1 MPADIEC
8 KHRNQG
14 AAMNRLP
21 SAKRAQIL
29 GLMCEGMSIRA
40 IVRMTGASKNT
51 VVKLMEDA
59 GQAFSEYQDQAMRG
73 LKCQRVQV
81 DEIWS
86 FVYAKE
92 KNVATAKAAP
102 QHAGDV
108 WTWTAI
114 DADTKLIPSWFVGD
128 RSGES
133 ARQFLLDLHDRLA
146 TRVQL
151 TSDGHHSYL
160 DAVSDAFAGEIDFA
174 QLVKVYSAP
183 RAEQE
188 AARRYSPTEC
198 IGAEKRAVT
207 GNPDPD
213 HISTSYAERSNLSI
227 RMGLRRF
234 TRLTNAFSKKVKNH
248 VHSLAIYFMHYNFV
262 RIHQT
267 LRVTPAM
274 AAGVTDRLWELDD
287 MVRVLETWEDEQE
300 RQAIRTRVAG
310 NPQNP
315 SGQENFAN

>member
-1 MPADIEC
+1 
-8 KHRNQG
+8 
-14 AAMNRLP
+14 MNRLP
-21 SAKRAQIL
+21 SEARAQII

-59 GQAFSEYQDQAMRG
+59 GQAFSEFQDRMLRG
-73 LKCQRVQV
+73 LKCQRIQV

-86 FVYAKE
+86 FVYAKD
-92 KNVATAKAAP
+92 KNVATAKKAP
-102 QHAGDV
+102 PHAGDV

-114 DADTKLIPSWFVGD
+114 DADTKLIPSWFIGD

-133 ARQFLLDLHDRLA
+133 ARQFLLDLHDRLVG
-146 TRVQL
+146 RVQL
-151 TSDGHHSYL
+151 TSDGLPSYL
-160 DAVSDAFAGEIDFA
+160 DAVSDAFAGEVDFA
-174 QLVKVYSAP
+174 QLIKVYSAP
-183 RAEQE
+183 KAEPE

-198 IGAEKRAVT
+198 IGAERRRIT

-213 HISTSYAERSNLSI
+213 HISTSYSERSNLSI

-267 LRVTPAM
+267 IRCTPAM
-274 AAGVTDRLWELDD
+274 AAGVTDHLWELAD
-287 MVRVLETWEDEQE
+287 MVRVLEAWEAEQE
-300 RQAIRTRVAG
+300 KAAIRATVARPSQGQEG
-310 NPQNP
+310 NPN
-315 SGQENFAN
+315 